1 MGLRRRTFFVWHSWI
16 GLTAGLLLFVICW
29 SGTVA
34 VFSHEL
40 DWLADKR
47 LRAPPAEQVAWQ
59 AIEERVDAAK
69 PGWHILAINAPL
81 HPGFAAEVWIADP
94 HDVWHRVWADP
105 ASGEVLGTTSYFN
118 VQRFFRSF
126 HMSLF
131 IGEWR
136 IWGIPFGYW
145 LVGLSAFVLAAS
157 LVTSLLFYR
166 RFWRGF
172 FKLERRKGAKV
183 FWSDFHKLTGLW
195 SLWFIALIATTGI
208 WYLVEWKVTSEA
220 PVPDPP
226 AAEGSVQQTIPIDLL
241 VASAR
246 RAYPDLRIRTV
257 VLDQMGSGLF
267 EVHGQDGAWLV
278 RDRAARVWLDA
289 RSGTTIA
296 VRRAAQMHPLHRWID
311 TADPLHFGN
320 FAGVW
325 SKVLWFLCGIG
336 LSGICLTGAYLQA
349 KRQQRHGTATRR
361 SPVLAA
367 YAVTAFVLLA
377 SVPFAYGEMLRW
389 GVGGELPAMPLGV
402 CAVISLWLFLTL
414 AALTLWVR
422 AVR

>member
-1 MGLRRRTFFVWHSWI
+1 
-16 GLTAGLLLFVICW
+16 VICW

-40 DWLADKR
+40 DWLADER
-47 LRAPPAEQVAWQ
+47 LRAPTANQMAWQEIEEQV
-59 AIEERVDAAK
+59 EAAK

-81 HPGFAAEVWIADP
+81 HPGFAAEVWIADR
-94 HDVWHRVWADP
+94 DEIWHRVWADP

-131 IGEWR
+131 IGGWR

-145 LVGLSAFVLAAS
+145 LVGLAAFVLAAS
-157 LVTSLLFYR
+157 LITSLIFYR

-172 FKLERRKGAKV
+172 FKLEWRRGRKI
-183 FWSDFHKLTGLW
+183 FWSDLHKLTGLW
-195 SLWFIALIATTGI
+195 SLWFIALIAATGM

-226 AAEGSVQQTIPIDLL
+226 AAEGSVQQTLPVAAL
-241 VASAR
+241 VARAEQ
-246 RAYPDLRIRTV
+246 AYPALEIRTV
-257 VLDQMGSGLF
+257 VLDQMSSGLF

-278 RDRAARVWLDA
+278 RDRGARVWLDA
-289 RSGTTIA
+289 RNGSTIA
-296 VRRAAQMHPLHRWID
+296 IRRAAQMRPLHRWID

-320 FAGVW
+320 FAGIW
-325 SKVLWFLCGIG
+325 SKILWFLFGIG
-336 LSGICLTGAYLQA
+336 LSGICLTGVYLQA
-349 KRQQRHGTATRR
+349 KRQQRHSTATRR
-361 SPVLAA
+361 GPIVAA
-367 YAVTAFVLLA
+367 YAATASVLLA

-389 GVGGELPAMPLGV
+389 GVGGELPGMPLV
-402 CAVISLWLFLTL
+402 VVAVISLWLFLTL
-414 AALTLWVR
+414 TALTLWVR